1 MEDINLICEE
11 IYTDGKKIKTEYRLT
26 FPVGNI
32 RGKLGNYRNVN
43 SMEEVAELIKANSI
57 QDFHIVS
64 AAESRLYM
72 PGKNIFTHRALT
84 QGELE
89 QLAIELSKQ

>member
-32 RGKLGNYRNVN
+32 RGKL
-43 SMEEVAELIKANSI
+43 
-57 QDFHIVS
+57 
-64 AAESRLYM
+64 
-72 PGKNIFTHRALT
+72 
-84 QGELE
+84 
-89 QLAIELSKQ
+89 